1 MQRARPPQATP
12 GVNLDALSD
21 AQLERLHAGFVKLAS
36 MDDAVLG
43 ALVEQV
49 LADDELASSSWFSR
63 VNKKTADPEWRP
75 GKRGTPAQEKF
86 ASFRREPDLSQR
98 VVTGTPGGTGGAP
111 AEVPP
116 WRSRK
121 RRRTT
126 TASGSPGS
134 VEAGLVV
141 SRRVPRRACRR
152 ARRP

>member
-86 ASFRREPDLSQR
+86 ASFRREPDFTTR
-98 VVTGTPGGTGGAP
+98 GHRDTGRHRRCTGRGSALAQP
-111 AEVPP
+111 QAKTNHYCVRKP
-116 WRSRK
+116 WK
-121 RRRTT
+121 RR
-126 TASGSPGS
+126 G
-134 VEAGLVV
+134 
-141 SRRVPRRACRR
+141 R
-152 ARRP
+152 ARRF